1 MTLPRKTSK
10 SMAYL
15 SEGHLSLLEAR
26 KSIDDYYHDESS
38 VFWSINQLGKKVLPF
53 FLTDAHGA
61 VSNRI
66 CPCLTEYERALIYY
80 CYFVVRIHE
89 WIGGERSMGETN
101 AKLMSSSAS
110 AFIIGPIVIQTEP
123 TTH

>member
-38 VFWSINQLGKKVLPF
+38 VFWSINQLGKKVLPI

-66 CPCLTEYERALIYY
+66 CPCLTEYERVLLLLF
-80 CYFVVRIHE
+80 CRENTRMDRRRKKHGRNE
-89 WIGGERSMGETN
+89 C
-101 AKLMSSSAS
+101 
-110 AFIIGPIVIQTEP
+110 
-123 TTH
+123 